1 MSAQDIT
8 SLLPV
13 VILGGGILLIL
24 IIIAINRHH
33 ILTFVSTLAILM
45 VSLIAV
51 FIYWP
56 ERSHAIG
63 EIFIIDAF
71 GYYYLALIL
80 LTTFVVAIFGY
91 HSLRDFYPEK
101 RKEEFYLLLMLATLG
116 SAMLVFS
123 THFITFFVS
132 LEIMSISLY
141 SLIAYYRKRPKAIE
155 AGLKFLI
162 LAALA
167 ASFLLLGMAL
177 VYAATGTMAFLD
189 LASIA
194 LAINDPLHLM
204 FIAGIALMIV
214 GIGFELA
221 AVPFHMW
228 TPDIYEGASSPIS
241 AFIATVSKGSIVA
254 LLLRF
259 FIMADLYRFEN
270 IVWAFTIL
278 SILSMLI
285 GNILALLQNNVK
297 RLLAYSSIAH
307 FGYLLVAII
316 AGKEMGPQA
325 ATFYLTIYMITI
337 LSAFGLITLISKSQ
351 EEAIAIEDYQGMF
364 WKKPFLALAFTV
376 SLLSLAGIPL
386 TAGFTGKFFVLTA
399 GVGQAQWLLVIFLM
413 IGSVIGLYYYLR
425 LIVVMMRQEEKNE
438 IPIAH
443 LFNKSDIKT
452 SSIFLGGLAL
462 MLLTLLVIWLG
473 TYPSW
478 LLELIIHLT

>member
-1 MSAQDIT
+1 MSVQDIT
-8 SLLPV
+8 GLLPV
-13 VILGGGILLIL
+13 IILGGGILLTLIL
-24 IIIAINRHH
+24 IAISRHH
-33 ILTFVSTLAILM
+33 VLTFALTLAILIA
-45 VSLIAV
+45 SLVAV
-51 FIYWP
+51 FISWP
-56 ERSHAIG
+56 ATSHAIG
-63 EIFIIDAF
+63 ELFVVDTF

-80 LTTFVVAIFGY
+80 SATFVVAIFSY

-101 RKEEFYLLLMLATLG
+101 REEEFYPLLMLAALG

-132 LEIMSISLY
+132 LEIMSVSLY

-177 VYAATGTMAFLD
+177 VYAATGTMAFHD
-189 LASIA
+189 LATITP
-194 LAINDPLHLM
+194 AIDGTSQLM
-204 FIAGIALMIV
+204 LIAGIALMIV

-241 AFIATVSKGSIVA
+241 AFVATVSKGSIVA

-270 IVWAFTIL
+270 IVWVFTIM
-278 SILSMLI
+278 SVLSMLI

-297 RLLAYSSIAH
+297 RMLAYSSIAH
-307 FGYLLVAII
+307 FGYLLVAVI
-316 AGKEMGPQA
+316 AGQKMGPPA

-337 LSAFGLITLISKSQ
+337 LAAFGLITLVSKSQ
-351 EEAIAIEDYQGMF
+351 EEAIDIEDYQGLF
-364 WKKPFLALAFTV
+364 WKRPLLAIAFTV

-399 GVGQAQWLLVIFLM
+399 GVGQAQWLLVIALV

-425 LIVVMMRQEEKNE
+425 LIVVMMHPEKDVV
-438 IPIAH
+438 PVTH
-443 LFNKSDIKT
+443 PVKKDDT
-452 SSIFLGGLAL
+452 GPSSILAGGLAI
-462 MLLTLLVIWLG
+462 MLLTIFVIWLG

-478 LLELIIHLT
+478 LLDLINDFP